1 MRAKERAIENIN
13 TAGGV
18 VAEMEDRDPQ
28 ERQRKLVRW
37 KESQKKVVLEKNAK
51 RDIWKVFNK

>member
-51 RDIWKVFNK
+51 RDI